1 MELRVNEDRLNINNM
16 RQLLELVDAGV
27 LVDVEKEAIEGIQN
41 TPDVELGYEQS
52 PRKTK
57 NVKSGKKYWTLAEE
71 RKLMLLK
78 RKGLSTKEIA
88 RKIHVTKIQVRNKIT
103 NTRIADKL
111 KDKEELNVQK
121 SKAKGPY
128 FSKEMKKYILKA
140 IKRNTSFPKLE
151 GFVNGKFKTKFTK
164 EQLKE
169 RFGKRR

>member
-27 LVDVEKEAIEGIQN
+27 LVDVEKEAIEGRQN
-41 TPDVELGYEQS
+41 TPDVELCYEQS

-78 RKGLSTKEIA
+78 RQGLSNKEIA
-88 RKIHVTKIQVRNKIT
+88 RKMYVTKLQVQNKIS
-103 NTRIADKL
+103 NMKAAGRWD
-111 KDKEELNVQK
+111 DKEELDSTE

-140 IKRNTSFPKLE
+140 KKNNMSFSMLE
-151 GFVNGKFKTKFTK
+151 EVVNRKFGTNFTK
-164 EQLKE
+164 EHLKE
-169 RFGKRR
+169 RFGKRK